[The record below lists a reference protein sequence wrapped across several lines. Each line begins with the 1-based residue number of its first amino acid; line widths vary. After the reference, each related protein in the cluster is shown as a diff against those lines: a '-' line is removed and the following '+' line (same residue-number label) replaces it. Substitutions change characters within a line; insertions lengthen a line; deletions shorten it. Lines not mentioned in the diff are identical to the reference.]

1 MWVRRDIWSRRFSLK
16 VYQTPRNSAA
26 ATSEAGFFFI
36 LFCEFITAVTFPLSW
51 HFPGN
56 ANSYINTMQE
66 NENIISS
73 RFIWNFENTFFQIK
87 LSEVIRCVEKAKI
100 NYTFIVIKWWSYK
113 VFCRVLPSTRF
124 DLCVCVFLIAVS
136 RWIAFPCAVST
147 VEPDFIWWSSGRR
160 LSSINFTEP
169 WHWTISLLKI
179 QGHNHTMIKEIENI

>member
-1 MWVRRDIWSRRFSLK
+1 MRVRRDIWSRRFSLNA
-16 VYQTPRNSAA
+16 YQTPRNSAA
-26 ATSEAGFFFI
+26 ATSEAGFFLI

-113 VFCRVLPSTRF
+113 VLPSSALYKIWFVCLRVSDCSESLDSVPLRCVNSWARF
-124 DLCVCVFLIAVS
+124 YLMKLRTPAVQ
-136 RWIAFPCAVST
+136 
-147 VEPDFIWWSSGRR
+147 
-160 LSSINFTEP
+160 
-169 WHWTISLLKI
+169 H
-179 QGHNHTMIKEIENI
+179 